1 MEKREEGSSQQHPLE
16 TIIGQRTKFIANDG
30 RVFVGVLK
38 GLDQAL
44 NCILSEAEERV
55 FSEDYGVKVHPLG
68 TYFIR
73 GDSIIALG
81 EFIESEEEF

>member
-1 MEKREEGSSQQHPLE
+1 MEKQEEGDKLHPLE
-16 TIIGQRTKFIANDG
+16 TILGQRVKFITNDG

-38 GLDQAL
+38 GLDNAL

-55 FSEDYGVKVHPLG
+55 YSLEQSVKVHTLG

-73 GDSIIALG
+73 GDSIMALG
-81 EFIESEEEF
+81 